1 MNVKAKN
8 HFPPLAVLMVG
19 ALAACSK
26 TDSPHPTFPKIFDDR
41 LAIELIA
48 EQPDIVTPIG
58 LAIDQNDVI
67 YVLES
72 HTHTPP
78 SDYSGPKYDLIKR
91 GVDQNEDGVPEEW
104 SIYADS
110 VQDGMNLAILPD
122 GQLICVQK
130 DQVLAFRDTNGDGVG
145 DQHTSLLVMDPPDN
159 IYDHAGL
166 LGVAFDDQYLY
177 ISRGN
182 TGSNFWKIRGS
193 DGSEVE
199 GYGDGGNVLR
209 CRWDGSEVE
218 IIATGF
224 WNPFD
229 LTATSD
235 GRLLLVDNDPD
246 SRGPNRLIEVVPGGD
261 YGYQSLYGGSG
272 IHPFLAWNGE
282 LPGTLP
288 YAAGIGEAPSGV
300 FDASYSHLPRP
311 YAKSMLSTIW
321 EENNIVHIPL
331 QGAQSS
337 IQGMPE
343 VLVQGD
349 STFHPVA
356 LASNSKGDIY
366 LTDWVVRQYPNHG
379 SGKIWRIKAK
389 QRERKP
395 ANRGNTDDKLGR
407 GYYGEQFDK
416 YKEQLASE
424 DRFLR
429 AIARYDLQSWENKA
443 DVLSLL
449 QEESSAL
456 RLEGLLISTA
466 AKHAI
471 DGATLLNLLR
481 DESMEVRR
489 QGLIYIARSSRTDLL
504 PDLRKAM
511 QEGFITPD
519 LLATYLATIRH
530 LQPAFVSAY
539 QNKSFPKSRD
549 LPRKL
554 PEGFIADLI
563 KDASIPEEVRAAAL
577 IYLDEPEQHLS
588 LLLAT
593 LKGASPKV
601 KSSIFQLLRNIDQ
614 ETVAEVLLTEAL
626 SKSNDWE
633 RRAQALV
640 ALNDQSSR
648 YCETLSSLM
657 EEPSELLQAV
667 VLRYLERCGT
677 KTLNAIARD
686 DFSSRME
693 QIWQKASNPAT
704 VTLQSD
710 KTEDWVQLVKG
721 DGDPQIGEMIFQSSW
736 AICQTCHQV
745 EGWGGVIGPDLS
757 HIGSSKSVEQ
767 LVRAIVDPSAEIAP
781 EWQGWFVTSQEGKTH
796 YGRQID
802 VGLHSVEL
810 MLLDGEFVTFKEPKD
825 YGISPNSL
833 MTPSLQNN
841 LSAAEFNDLIHYLV
855 SLK

>member
-1 MNVKAKN
+1 MNLKAKN
-8 HFPPLAVLMVG
+8 HFSLLAVLMVG

-26 TDSPHPTFPKIFDDR
+26 TDSPHPSFPKILDDR
-41 LAIELIA
+41 LVIELIA
-48 EQPDIVTPIG
+48 EQPDVVTPIG
-58 LAIDQNDVI
+58 LTIDQNDII

-78 SDYSGPKYDLIKR
+78 SDYAGPEYDLIKR
-91 GVDQNEDGVPEEW
+91 GIDQNGDGVPEKW

-110 VQDGMNLAILPD
+110 IQDGMNLAMLPD
-122 GQLICVQK
+122 GRLICVQK
-130 DQVLAFRDTNGDGVG
+130 DKVLAFRDSDENGLA
-145 DQHTSLLVMDPPDN
+145 DQRTTILAMDPPEN

-166 LGVAFDDQYLY
+166 LGVAFDNEHLY

-182 TGSNFWKIRGS
+182 TGSNYWKIRGS
-193 DGSEVE
+193 DGGEVE

-218 IIATGF
+218 ILATGF

-229 LTATSD
+229 LTVTSD

-331 QGAQSS
+331 HAAHSS
-337 IQGMPE
+337 IKGEPE

-356 LASNSKGDIY
+356 FASNSKGDIY

-379 SGKIWRIKAK
+379 SGRIWRIKAK
-389 QRERKP
+389 QRARKP
-395 ANRGNTDDKLGR
+395 ALPGNTADKLER
-407 GYYGEQFDK
+407 GYHGDQFDS
-416 YKEQLASE
+416 YKAQLASE
-424 DRFLR
+424 DPFLR
-429 AIARYDLQSWENKA
+429 AIARHDLQSWEKKA

-449 QEESSAL
+449 ENKSAVL
-456 RLEGLLISTA
+456 RLQGLLILTNIKDS
-466 AKHAI
+466 I
-471 DGATLLNLLR
+471 DGATLLDLVR
-481 DESMEVRR
+481 DESMEIRR
-489 QGLIYIARSSRTDLL
+489 QGLIHIAKLSRTDLL
-504 PDLRKAM
+504 PGLRRAM
-511 QEGFITPD
+511 RAGFIPSN

-530 LQPAFVSAY
+530 LQPDFVAAY
-539 QNKSFPKSRD
+539 QNKSLPKSRD
-549 LPRKL
+549 LRREL
-554 PEGFIADLI
+554 PEGFIPDLVQ
-563 KDASIPEEVRAAAL
+563 DASVPEEVRAAAL

-588 LLLAT
+588 LLLSSV
-593 LKGASPKV
+593 KGSSPKV
-601 KSSIFQLLRNIDQ
+601 KSSLFQLLRYINEEAVSQ
-614 ETVAEVLLTEAL
+614 VLLQEAL
-626 SKSNDWE
+626 SKLNDWE
-633 RRAQALV
+633 VRAQAV
-640 ALNDQSSR
+640 EALTDQHIS
-648 YCETLSSLM
+648 YCEEVSPLIQ
-657 EEPSELLQAV
+657 EQSELLQAI
-667 VLRYLERCGT
+667 VLRYLERCGS

-686 DFSSRME
+686 NFTPRLE

-704 VTLQSD
+704 RILNSD
-710 KTEDWVQLVKG
+710 KTEDWVQLVNA
-721 DGDPQIGEMIFQSSW
+721 DGDSQIGKMIFQSSW
-736 AICQTCHQV
+736 AICQTCHQID
-745 EGWGGVIGPDLS
+745 GWGGIIGPDLS
-757 HIGSSKSVEQ
+757 HIGGSKSVEQ
-767 LVRAIVDPSAEIAP
+767 LVRAIVEPSAEIAP
-781 EWQGWFVTSQEGKTH
+781 EWQAWFVTTKEGETYH
-796 YGRQID
+796 GRQID
-802 VGLHSVEL
+802 VGLHHVEL
-810 MLLDGEFVTFKEPKD
+810 MLSDGEFVTFKEPQD
-825 YGISPNSL
+825 YGIFPNSL
-833 MTPSLQNN
+833 MSPGLQNN

>member
-1 MNVKAKN
+1 M
-8 HFPPLAVLMVG
+8 AVLMVG
-19 ALAACSK
+19 ALTACSK
-26 TDSPHPTFPKIFDDR
+26 TDSPHLSFPKVFDDR
-41 LAIELIA
+41 LVIELIA
-48 EQPDIVTPIG
+48 EQPDVVTPIG
-58 LAIDQNDVI
+58 LAIDQNDI
-67 YVLES
+67 LYVLES

-78 SDYSGPKYDLIKR
+78 SDYAGPNYDVIKR
-91 GVDQNEDGVPEEW
+91 GIDQNGDGVPEEW
-104 SIYADS
+104 SVYADS
-110 VQDGMNLAILPD
+110 IQDGMNLTMLPD
-122 GQLICVQK
+122 GKLICVQK
-130 DQVLAFRDTNGDGVG
+130 DRVLAFSDRDEDGLA
-145 DQHTSLLVMDPPDN
+145 DQRTTLLVMNPPDN

-166 LGVAFDDQYLY
+166 LGVAYDKEYLY

-182 TGSNFWKIRGS
+182 TGSNYWKIRGS
-193 DGSEVE
+193 DGGKVE
-199 GYGDGGNVLR
+199 GYGDGGNVMR

-229 LTATSD
+229 LTVTSD

-288 YAAGIGEAPSGV
+288 YAAGIGEAPSGI
-300 FDASYSHLPRP
+300 FDASYSHLPSP

-321 EENNIVHIPL
+321 EENNIVYIPL
-331 QGAQSS
+331 SEMQSS
-337 IQGMPE
+337 IQGRPA

-356 LASNSKGDIY
+356 FASNSKGDIY

-379 SGKIWRIKAK
+379 SGRIWRIKAK
-389 QRERKP
+389 EIERQP
-395 ANRGNTDDKLGR
+395 ASPGDTEKRLGR
-407 GYYGEQFDK
+407 GYHGNQFDG
-416 YKEQLASE
+416 YKVQLAS
-424 DRFLR
+424 DDPFLR
-429 AIARYDLQSWENKA
+429 AIARHDLRSWGNRA
-443 DVLSLL
+443 DLL
-449 QEESSAL
+449 RLLEEESSLL
-456 RLEGLLISTA
+456 RLEGLLILTA
-466 AKHAI
+466 AKHSI
-471 DGATLLNLLR
+471 DGAKLKDLLQ
-481 DESMEVRR
+481 DESLEVRR
-489 QGLIYIARSSRTDLL
+489 QVLIYIAKLSRTDLM
-504 PDLRKAM
+504 PDLRGAIR
-511 QEGFITPD
+511 EDFISAD

-539 QNKSFPKSRD
+539 QSKSLPKSRD
-549 LPRKL
+549 LPREL

-563 KDASIPEEVRAAAL
+563 GDTRVSEEVRAAAL

-593 LKGASPKV
+593 LKGASRKV
-601 KSSIFQLLRNIDQ
+601 KSSILQLLRNINQ
-614 ETVAEVLLTEAL
+614 EAVAAVLLREAL
-626 SKSNDWE
+626 SKSNDWVF
-633 RRAQALV
+633 RAQALV

-648 YCETLSSLM
+648 YCESLSPLM

-667 VLRYLERCGT
+667 VLRYLERCGA
-677 KTLNAIARD
+677 KTLHAIARD
-686 DFSSRME
+686 NFTTRME
-693 QIWQKASNPAT
+693 QIWQKARNPT
-704 VTLQSD
+704 MVTLQSD

-721 DGDPQIGEMIFQSSW
+721 NGDPQLGKMVFQSSW

-745 EGWGGVIGPDLS
+745 DGWGGIIGPDLS
-757 HIGSSKSVEQ
+757 HIGSSKSAEQ
-767 LVRAIVDPSAEIAP
+767 LVRAIVEPSAEIAP
-781 EWQGWFVTSQEGKTH
+781 EWQGWFVTTQKGETH

-833 MTPSLQNN
+833 MPPGLQNN